1 MNPVSIKR
9 ITAPVAEPITL
20 TEAKAQARFTSSAED
35 TFITELISQAREFC
49 ESNTGLSLMPQTWEL
64 TLDDFADEMHLHRP
78 PVTSITSIKYTD
90 VNGVEQTLASTEY
103 VLDSASDMKA
113 RVVLAV
119 DKSWPDVYTGIN
131 NVRIRYVAG
140 YANAA
145 AVPKQLKRWMLI
157 HITDWFKNRESI
169 VVGAANSR
177 IDYFDHLLDS
187 YKIWNV

>member
-1 MNPVSIKR
+1 MPVKL
-9 ITAPVAEPITL
+9 ITAPSSEPITL

-35 TFITELISQAREFC
+35 TFITDLIGQARELC

-64 TLDDFADEMHLHRP
+64 SLDNFADEMWLQHP

-90 VNGVEQTLASTEY
+90 PDGVEQTLSSTEY
-103 VLDSASDMKA
+103 VLDAASDMKA

-119 DKSWPDVYTGIN
+119 DKSWPDVYTGVN

-157 HITDWFKNRESI
+157 HINDWFKNRESI
-169 VVGAANSR
+169 VIGTISSR
-177 IDYFDHLLDS
+177 IDYFDHLLDR
-187 YKIWNV
+187 YRIWGA

>member
-1 MNPVSIKR
+1 MSVKL
-9 ITAPVAEPITL
+9 ITAPTSEPITL
-20 TEAKAQARFTSSAED
+20 VEAKAQARFTSSAED
-35 TFITELISQAREFC
+35 TLFTDLISQAREFC

-64 TLDDFADEMHLHRP
+64 SLDGFKDEMRLQHP

-90 VNGVEQTLASTEY
+90 TDGVEQTLASTEY
-103 VLDSASDMKA
+103 VLDAASDMKA

-119 DKSWPDVYTGIN
+119 DKTWPDVYTGVN

-157 HITDWFKNRESI
+157 HINDWFKTRESI
-169 VVGAANSR
+169 VIGAIRSR
-177 IDYFDHLLDS
+177 IEYFDHLLDR
-187 YKIWNV
+187 YIVWDK